1 LIYLD
6 TSAIAPFY
14 WAEALSGAIEALLRE
29 ETTPA
34 LSQLA
39 EVELF
44 SALSRWVRMREIETE
59 AAREIA
65 NRFQDDLKQGFY
77 TRMEVEPIHYNLAR
91 DWIGQFDTPLRTLDA
106 LHLAIASAHEIRL
119 VTADG
124 GFAESAR
131 RVGVEVQ
138 TLVEVAHDFG

>member
-14 WAEALSGAIEALLRE
+14 WAEALSEAIEALLRE
-29 ETTPA
+29 EAEPA

-44 SALSRWVRMREIETE
+44 SALSRRVRMAEIEPE
-59 AAREIA
+59 AAREIVE
-65 NRFQDDLKQGFY
+65 RFQADLNQGFY
-77 TRMEVEPIHYNLAR
+77 TRLEVESVYYNMAR

-106 LHLAIASAHEIRL
+106 LHLAIASSHDILL
-119 VTADG
+119 VTADVG
-124 GFAESAR
+124 LAESAR
-131 RVGVEVQ
+131 RLGVEVR
-138 TLVEVAHDFG
+138 TLMSS